1 MGACKLGDVERALEI
16 QDERSG
22 RIGEILLQQELI
34 EDKHLLIALSQQSG
48 IPMIEELDAETV
60 DPQMVRDISIAYA
73 RDNLFLPIA
82 RERNHIRVAVHDP
95 FETFILDDLQVL
107 FGSEIE
113 PIIAPRKI
121 LLDAI
126 HRVFDRRVAAEQVV
140 DEIQESDLGILATD
154 LGETTKDILEE
165 EGEAPII
172 RLVNSVLNQ
181 AVKERASD
189 IHFEPF
195 EKEVVVR
202 FRKDG
207 ILKEIIRAP
216 RQYHASISSRIK
228 IMGNLNIAEK
238 RIPQDGRIRI
248 KVAGKDVDIRLST
261 VPTAHGERLVLRLLD
276 RTNTVLD
283 LEQLGMLTDHL
294 KTFDEL
300 IRKPHGIIL
309 VTGPTGSGKTTTLYA
324 ALVQINQPDINILT
338 IEDPVE
344 YQLEGVGQMQVNPK
358 IDFTFALG
366 LRAILRQD
374 PDVVLI
380 GETRDVETAEIAVQ
394 ASLTG
399 HLVFTTLHTND
410 AASSFTRL
418 IDMGVEPFL
427 IASTVLCAVA
437 QRLVRK
443 LCYECRELFQPSDVD
458 LELLGMPRKEVPADA
473 TFYKAGGCV
482 ECAQTGY
489 AGRIGIY
496 EALEVTDEVRKLIL
510 EKVDAQTIKQAALR
524 GGMRTLRHDG
534 ATKVAQGKTSIEEVL
549 RVTHQDS
556 E

>member
-1 MGACKLGDVERALEI
+1 MIASKQGFQLSTARLGELLVQMGSCQLLDVERALEI

-22 RIGEILLQQELI
+22 RIGEILLQQEVI
-34 EDKHLLIALSQQSG
+34 SSEHLMEALSRQSG
-48 IPMIEELDAETV
+48 VPLQKELDPETV
-60 DPQMVRDISIAYA
+60 DPALVRDINIAYA
-73 RDNLFLPIA
+73 RDNLFLPI
-82 RERNHIRVAVHDP
+82 ERDASRVRVAIFDP
-95 FETFILDDLQVL
+95 FETYILDDLQVL
-107 FGSEIE
+107 FRAEMD
-113 PIIAPRKI
+113 PIMVPRDI
-121 LLDAI
+121 LLEAI
-126 HRVFDRRVAAEQVV
+126 HRVFDRRVAADQVV
-140 DEIQESDLGILATD
+140 DEIQEADLGILATD
-154 LGETTKDILEE
+154 LVETTKDILDE

-207 ILKEIIRAP
+207 VLTEIIRAP
-216 RQYHASISSRIK
+216 RRYHASISSRIK

-283 LEQLGMLTDHL
+283 LKQLGMLPGHL
-294 KTFDEL
+294 DSFSKL
-300 IRKPHGIIL
+300 IKKPHGIIL

-344 YQLEGVGQMQVNPK
+344 YQLDGVGQMQVNPK
-358 IDFTFALG
+358 IDFTFASG

-427 IASTVLCAVA
+427 IPKMTT
-437 QRLVRK
+437 
-443 LCYECRELFQPSDVD
+443 
-458 LELLGMPRKEVPADA
+458 LEP
-473 TFYKAGGCV
+473 
-482 ECAQTGY
+482 
-489 AGRIGIY
+489 
-496 EALEVTDEVRKLIL
+496 
-510 EKVDAQTIKQAALR
+510 
-524 GGMRTLRHDG
+524 
-534 ATKVAQGKTSIEEVL
+534 
-549 RVTHQDS
+549 
-556 E
+556 